1 MAFFRSNWF
10 VLGLIASIALAAIAP
25 DLVTVDSPL
34 SPKHITSVALFTIFL
49 INGLIL
55 PTETIVSGLAK
66 WRVHLFVHVFLF
78 VATPILALA
87 LLLPV
92 RGWLTPSLVS
102 GFILLGALPCTISTS
117 IVYSVRAGGS
127 LAPAIFNAT
136 VANLVG
142 VALTPLLVGLLA
154 PSSGGQGIDVATAF
168 LNTASTVIPPIIVGQ
183 ILRQPIRHWATRHKA
198 RLNDINSLLILAIV
212 YFAFAASVR
221 DGIWE
226 RLGPGAFVLVA
237 STCLIL
243 FVAQVLLAATTL
255 RGIGFP
261 HEDTVT
267 AFVCSTQKTLAA
279 GIPLANAIFADT
291 SLDLGVILLPV
302 LIFYAIQL
310 TTGDAVIKRLVGPG
324 PTPPRDRFERN

>member
-1 MAFFRSNWF
+1 MRFLRSNWF
-10 VLGLIASIALAAIAP
+10 VLGLLAAIVLAAIAP
-25 DLVTVDSPL
+25 SLATADSPL
-34 SPKHITSVALFTIFL
+34 DPSRVTAIVLFTIFL

-55 PTETIVSGLAK
+55 PTETILSGLAK

-78 VATPILALA
+78 LLTPLLV
-87 LLLPV
+87 LLLLVPV

-117 IVYSVRAGGS
+117 IVYSARAGGS

-154 PSSGGQGIDVATAF
+154 PSSGGQGIDVGTAF
-168 LNTASTVIPPIIVGQ
+168 VNTASTVVPPIILGQ

-198 RLNDINSLLILAIV
+198 RLNAVNSLLILIIV
-212 YFAFAASVR
+212 YLAFAASVR
-221 DGIWE
+221 AGLWE
-226 RLGPGAFVLVA
+226 RLGPGALLLVA
-237 STCLIL
+237 TTCLAL
-243 FVAQVLLAATTL
+243 FAAQVILAAAAL
-255 RGIGFP
+255 RGIRFP
-261 HEDTVT
+261 YEDTVT

-291 SLDLGVILLPV
+291 TLDLGAILLPV

-310 TTGDAVIKRLVGPG
+310 TAGDAVIKCLVRPV
-324 PTPPRDRFERN
+324 PTSWLDRSD